1 MPYNIP
7 IGNVFSNQLFAT
19 GSTVDLLKWDNTCL
33 DSMNVPEGIERTD
46 VINCILEKYGDETL
60 AHPDPVYMKHYVG
73 TWSKRRLP
81 IWIKLLETVNY
92 DYNPI
97 HNYNRTEEI
106 TDTTNRE
113 YTDDKSGTTENKI
126 QSSDTGTSTVAGNI
140 DRTEGNEN
148 KASAKNVHSVSS
160 ENENKVSAENV
171 NTYQPNERTD
181 NTTEEVTDNTVDEVK
196 NTAIKE
202 VTSQTTNTSASA
214 NDTGEGKT
222 TEHNN
227 GNETVTY
234 THRNIT
240 KGNIGVTTTQQ
251 MIESQRKIV
260 RYSVIEEIASEYRD
274 TFCLGIY

>member
-7 IGNVFSNQLFAT
+7 LGNNFSHQLFAT
-19 GSTVDLLKWDNTCL
+19 GSTVDLLKWDETCL
-33 DSMNVPEGIERTD
+33 DSMNVPDGIERTD

-60 AHPDPVYMKHYVG
+60 AHPDPAYMYHYVG

-81 IWIKLLETVNY
+81 IWTKLVETLNY

-97 HNYNRTEEI
+97 HNYDRTEEI

-113 YTDDKSGTTENKI
+113 YTDDKNGTTTNKM
-126 QSSDTGTSTVAGNI
+126 QSSDTGTSTVEGSI
-140 DRTEGNEN
+140 DRTEG
-148 KASAKNVHSVSS
+148 S
-160 ENENKVSAENV
+160 ENKVSAENV

-181 NTTEEVTDNTVDEVK
+181 NTIGEKTN
-196 NTAIKE
+196 
-202 VTSQTTNTSASA
+202 QTTNTSASA
-214 NDTGEGKT
+214 NDIGEGKT

-234 THRNIT
+234 THKNVT

-251 MIESQRKIV
+251 MIEAQRKIV
-260 RYSVIEEIASEYRD
+260 RYSVIEEIASDYRD
-274 TFCLGIY
+274 TFCLGVY